1 MVLRLLV
8 SCEWDGHIYKAGT
21 ELSIPSAVGIEMIQD
36 QVAVPVQ
43 RPVSR
48 QVIKPEEQRH
58 ERPTDSR

>member
-21 ELSIPSAVGIEMIQD
+21 ELSIPSAVGVEMIQD

-43 RPVSR
+43 PPVSR
-48 QVIKPEEQRH
+48 QVIRPEEQRH
-58 ERPTDSR
+58 DQTADSR